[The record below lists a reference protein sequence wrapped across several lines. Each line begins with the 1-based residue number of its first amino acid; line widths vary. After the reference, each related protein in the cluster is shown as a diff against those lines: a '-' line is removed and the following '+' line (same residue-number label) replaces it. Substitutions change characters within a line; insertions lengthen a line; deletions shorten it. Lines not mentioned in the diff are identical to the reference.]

1 MRYILKAIKTGQ
13 IPKYY
18 LCVISNPKTRFDM
31 KRQNILASLLAS
43 LLLSACATHRQTA
56 NLHREKTFLHDSLK
70 IFETTGHIELRF
82 SRLAANADSVAWCL
96 EADSLVTQAGD
107 RIFRPRLRRTTHAP
121 AVSRLDS
128 SATQSVLKR
137 EKATASTKTA
147 EAASQADTILKA
159 KAEPFPT
166 LAIVA
171 AIAILVAA
179 LMIWKRKS
187 SRA

>member
-1 MRYILKAIKTGQ
+1 M
-13 IPKYY
+13 
-18 LCVISNPKTRFDM
+18 NPKTRFDM
-31 KRQNILASLLAS
+31 KRQNILASLLAG
-43 LLLSACATHRQTA
+43 LLLPACATHRQAA

-70 IFETTGHIELRF
+70 TFETTDHLELRF
-82 SRLAANADSVAWCL
+82 SSLAANADSVAWCL

-107 RIFRPRLRRTTHAP
+107 RIFRPRLRKTAHAP

-128 SATQSVLKR
+128 SATQNVQTK
-137 EKATASTKTA
+137 EKATANTMTA

-166 LAIVA
+166 LAVVA
-171 AIAILVAA
+171 AIAVLIAA
-179 LMIWKRKS
+179 LVIWKRKS